1 MKKSLKAVWVILP
14 AVLILAAVVA
24 IAIDIFAERALKT
37 GIEVAATKALNVRVS
52 VGKVDLSI
60 MAGKLGISNLL
71 INNPPGYQYDKL
83 LELKDAQI
91 EVDVKSLL
99 GERVNIR
106 EIKLDGVNIFLEQR
120 GVSGNNL
127 QDVIKTVSDRATAG
141 RFAPTSGRKAGGKSE
156 KGGRKLHIDNLE
168 ISEVTVKAKLLPIPG
183 RADTITLKLD
193 PIVMTDLGSDNKL
206 DTAELSGKILLAITA
221 GVADKGTGVL
231 PKEMT
236 SAMKLTLGTT
246 IELGKTA
253 TKEGK
258 KLLEEG
264 GNSGK
269 ELIEGLKGL
278 LKKPKEE
285 K

>member
-1 MKKSLKAVWVILP
+1 MKKSLKAMWVILL
-14 AVLILAAVVA
+14 AVLILAAVAA

-37 GIEVAATKALNVRVS
+37 GIEVAATKALDVGVN
-52 VGKVDLSI
+52 VGKVDLEI
-60 MAGKLGISNLL
+60 FAGKLGISNLL

-91 EVDVKSLL
+91 KVDVKSLL

-127 QDVIKTVSDRATAG
+127 QDVIKTVSD
-141 RFAPTSGRKAGGKSE
+141 GRKAKGESK

-168 ISEVTVKAKLLPIPG
+168 ISNVTVKAKLLPVPG
-183 RADTITLKLD
+183 KADTITLKLD
-193 PIVMTDLGSDNKL
+193 PIVMTDLGGDNKL
-206 DTAELSGKILLAITA
+206 DTAELSSKILIAIVT

-231 PKEMT
+231 PQEMT
-236 SAMKLTLGTT
+236 SAMKSTLDTT
-246 IELGKTA
+246 IELGKAA

-264 GNSGK
+264 KGRG
-269 ELIEGLKGL
+269 EEVIDGLKGL

>member
-1 MKKSLKAVWVILP
+1 MKKSLKTVSIVLL

-99 GERVNIR
+99 GERVNVR
-106 EIKLDGVNIFLEQR
+106 KIKLDGVTVVLEQR
-120 GVSGNNL
+120 GVTSNNL
-127 QDVIKTVSDRATAG
+127 QDVIKTVSD
-141 RFAPTSGRKAGGKSE
+141 GRKAEGKSE

-168 ISEVTVKAKLLPIPG
+168 ISNVTVKAKLLPVPG
-183 RADTITLKLD
+183 KADTITLKLD

-206 DTAELSGKILLAITA
+206 DTAELSRKILIAIVT

-236 SAMKLTLGTT
+236 SAMKSTLDTT

-264 GNSGK
+264 RNSGR

>member
-1 MKKSLKAVWVILP
+1 MKKSLKAVWVILL
-14 AVLILAAVVA
+14 AFLILAAVVA
-24 IAIDIFAERALKT
+24 IAIDIFVDRAFKT

-52 VGKVDLSI
+52 VGKIDLSI

-127 QDVIKTVSDRATAG
+127 QDVIKTVSD
-141 RFAPTSGRKAGGKSE
+141 GRKAEGKSE
-156 KGGRKLHIDNLE
+156 KGGRKLHVDNLE
-168 ISEVTVKAKLLPIPG
+168 ISNVTVKAKLLPVPG
-183 RADTITLKLD
+183 KADTITLKLD

-206 DTAELSGKILLAITA
+206 DTAELSRKILIAIVT

-236 SAMKLTLGTT
+236 IAMKLTLDTT

-264 GNSGK
+264 EDSGK
-269 ELIEGLKGL
+269 ELIEGFKGL

>member
-1 MKKSLKAVWVILP
+1 MKKSLKIVSIILLTVLLLVAV
-14 AVLILAAVVA
+14 AAGV
-24 IAIDIFAERALKT
+24 IDIFADRALKA
-37 GIEVAATKALNVRVS
+37 GIEVAATKTLNVGVS
-52 VGKVDLSI
+52 VEEVDLSI
-60 MAGKLGISNLL
+60 TRGKVGISNLI

-83 LELKDAQI
+83 LELKDTQI

-99 GERVNIR
+99 SNVINIR
-106 EIKLDGVNIFLEQR
+106 EIKLDGVNVVLEQR
-120 GVSGNNL
+120 GVTSNNL
-127 QDVIKTVSDRATAG
+127 QDIMKTISDGQKVKDGSQR
-141 RFAPTSGRKAGGKSE
+141 GGK
-156 KGGRKLHIDNLE
+156 KLHIDNLE
-168 ISEVTVKAKLLPIPG
+168 ISNVTVNAKLLPVPG

-206 DTAELSGKILLAITA
+206 DTAELSRKILIAIVT

-236 SAMKLTLGTT
+236 SAMKSTLDTT
-246 IELGKTA
+246 IELGKAA

-264 GNSGK
+264 RNSGR

>member
-1 MKKSLKAVWVILP
+1 MKKSLKAVWVILL

-24 IAIDIFAERALKT
+24 IAIDVFAERALKA
-37 GIEVAATKALNVRVS
+37 GIEVAATKALNVGVS

-71 INNPPGYQYDKL
+71 INNPPGYQYNKL
-83 LELKDAQI
+83 LELKNAQI

-99 GERVNIR
+99 SERVNIR
-106 EIKLDGVNIFLEQR
+106 RIRLDGVNVVLEQR
-120 GVSGNNL
+120 ITNNNL
-127 QDVIKTVSDRATAG
+127 LDVVKTISNEQEVKGKPEKR
-141 RFAPTSGRKAGGKSE
+141 GGK
-156 KGGRKLHIDNLE
+156 KLHIDNLE
-168 ISEVTVKAKLLPIPG
+168 ISNVIVKAKLLPIPG
-183 RADTITLKLD
+183 KADTITLELD

-206 DTAELSGKILLAITA
+206 DTAELSSKILLAIAA
-221 GVADKGTGVL
+221 GVAEKGTGVL
-231 PKEMT
+231 PDEMT
-236 SAMKLTLGTT
+236 STMKSTLGKT

-258 KLLEEG
+258 KLLEG
-264 GNSGK
+264 GKDSGK
-269 ELIEGLKGL
+269 ELIEGFKGL

>member
-1 MKKSLKAVWVILP
+1 MRKSLKAVGIILL

-24 IAIDIFAERALKT
+24 IAIDIFVDRVLKT

-99 GERVNIR
+99 GERVNVR
-106 EIKLDGVNIFLEQR
+106 KIKLDGVTVVLEQR
-120 GVSGNNL
+120 GVTGNNL
-127 QDVIKTVSDRATAG
+127 QDIIETISD
-141 RFAPTSGRKAGGKSE
+141 GRKAKGKSE
-156 KGGRKLHIDNLE
+156 RGGKKLHIDNLE
-168 ISEVTVKAKLLPIPG
+168 ISNVTVKAKLLPIPG

-206 DTAELSGKILLAITA
+206 DTAELSSKILLAIAA

-236 SAMKLTLGTT
+236 IAMKSTLDTT

-264 GNSGK
+264 RDSGR

>member
-1 MKKSLKAVWVILP
+1 MKKSLKAVGIILLV
-14 AVLILAAVVA
+14 VLILAAVFAV
-24 IAIDIFAERALKT
+24 AIDIFAGRALKA
-37 GIEVAATKALNVRVS
+37 GIEVAATKALNVGVS

-60 MAGKLGISNLL
+60 MAGKLSVSNLL
-71 INNPPGYQYDKL
+71 INNPPGYQHDKL

-99 GERVNIR
+99 GEMVNIR
-106 EIKLDGVNIFLEQR
+106 KIRLDGVNVVLEQR
-120 GVSGNNL
+120 GISGNNL
-127 QDVIKTVSDRATAG
+127 QDVIKTISD
-141 RFAPTSGRKAGGKSE
+141 GRKAKGKSE

-168 ISEVTVKAKLLPIPG
+168 ISNVTVKAKLLPVPG
-183 RADTITLKLD
+183 KADTITLKLD

-206 DTAELSGKILLAITA
+206 DTAELSSKILIAIVT

-236 SAMKLTLGTT
+236 SAMKSTLDTT

-264 GNSGK
+264 RDSGK

>member
-1 MKKSLKAVWVILP
+1 MKKSLKTVWVILP

-60 MAGKLGISNLL
+60 MAGKLGIGNLL
-71 INNPPGYQYDKL
+71 IDNPSGYQYDKL

-106 EIKLDGVNIFLEQR
+106 KIKLDGVNIFLEQR

-127 QDVIKTVSDRATAG
+127 QDVIKTVSD
-141 RFAPTSGRKAGGKSE
+141 GRKAEGKSE
-156 KGGRKLHIDNLE
+156 KGGRKLHVDNLE
-168 ISEVTVKAKLLPIPG
+168 ISNVTVKAKLLPVPG
-183 RADTITLKLD
+183 KADTITLKLD

-206 DTAELSGKILLAITA
+206 DTAELSRKILIAIVT

-236 SAMKLTLGTT
+236 SAMKSTLDTT
-246 IELGKTA
+246 IELGKAA

-264 GNSGK
+264 KGRG
-269 ELIEGLKGL
+269 EGVIEGLKGL

>member
-1 MKKSLKAVWVILP
+1 MKKSLKTVSIVLL
-14 AVLILAAVVA
+14 AVLILAAVAA

-37 GIEVAATKALNVRVS
+37 GIEVAATKALNVGVS

-91 EVDVKSLL
+91 KVDVKSLL

-127 QDVIKTVSDRATAG
+127 QDVTKTVSD
-141 RFAPTSGRKAGGKSE
+141 GRKAKGESK

-168 ISEVTVKAKLLPIPG
+168 ISNVTVKAKLLPVPG
-183 RADTITLKLD
+183 KADTITLKLD

-206 DTAELSGKILLAITA
+206 DTAELSSKILLAIVT

-236 SAMKLTLGTT
+236 IAMKSTLDTT
-246 IELGKTA
+246 MELGKTA

-264 GNSGK
+264 RNSGR
-269 ELIEGLKGL
+269 ELIDGLKGL

>member
-1 MKKSLKAVWVILP
+1 MKKSLKAVWVILL

-24 IAIDIFAERALKT
+24 IAIDIFVERALKT
-37 GIEVAATKALNVRVS
+37 GIEVAATKVLNVRVS

-127 QDVIKTVSDRATAG
+127 QDVIKTVSD
-141 RFAPTSGRKAGGKSE
+141 GRKAEGKSE
-156 KGGRKLHIDNLE
+156 KGGRKLHVDNLE
-168 ISEVTVKAKLLPIPG
+168 ISNVTVKAKLLPVPG
-183 RADTITLKLD
+183 KADTITLKLD
-193 PIVMTDLGSDNKL
+193 PIMMTDLGSDNKL
-206 DTAELSGKILLAITA
+206 DTAELSRKILIAIVT

-236 SAMKLTLGTT
+236 SAMKSTLDTT
-246 IELGKTA
+246 IKLGKTA

-264 GNSGK
+264 RSSGR

>member
-1 MKKSLKAVWVILP
+1 MKKSLKAVWVILL

-24 IAIDIFAERALKT
+24 IAIDIFVERALKT
-37 GIEVAATKALNVRVS
+37 GIEVAATKALNVGVS

-99 GERVNIR
+99 GERVNVR
-106 EIKLDGVNIFLEQR
+106 KIKLDGVTVVLEQR
-120 GVSGNNL
+120 ITNNNL
-127 QDVIKTVSDRATAG
+127 LDVIKTISD
-141 RFAPTSGRKAGGKSE
+141 GRKAKGESK

-168 ISEVTVKAKLLPIPG
+168 ISNVTVKAKLLPIPG
-183 RADTITLKLD
+183 KADTITLKLD

-206 DTAELSGKILLAITA
+206 DMAELSGKILLVIAA
-221 GVADKGTGVL
+221 GVAEKGTGVL
-231 PKEMT
+231 PDEMT
-236 SAMKLTLGTT
+236 STMKSTLGKT
-246 IELGKTA
+246 IEMGKTA

-258 KLLEEG
+258 KLLEG
-264 GNSGK
+264 GKDSGK
-269 ELIEGLKGL
+269 ELIEGFKGL
-278 LKKPKEE
+278 LKKPKKEE
-285 K
+285 

>member
-1 MKKSLKAVWVILP
+1 MKKSLKAVWVILL

-60 MAGKLGISNLL
+60 MAGKLGIGNLL
-71 INNPPGYQYDKL
+71 IDNPPGYQYDKL

-99 GERVNIR
+99 GERVNVR
-106 EIKLDGVNIFLEQR
+106 KIKLDGVTVVLEQR
-120 GVSGNNL
+120 GVTGNNL
-127 QDVIKTVSDRATAG
+127 QDIIETISD
-141 RFAPTSGRKAGGKSE
+141 GRKAKGESK

-168 ISEVTVKAKLLPIPG
+168 ISNVIVKAKLLPIPG
-183 RADTITLKLD
+183 KADTITLKLD

-206 DTAELSGKILLAITA
+206 DTAELSGKILLAIAA

-264 GNSGK
+264 RDSGK

>member
-1 MKKSLKAVWVILP
+1 MRKLHKTVGIILL
-14 AVLILAAVVA
+14 AALLLAAVVA
-24 IAIDIFAERALKT
+24 VAIDIFAGHALKA
-37 GIEVAATKALNVRVS
+37 GIEVAATKTLNVGVS
-52 VGKVDLSI
+52 VGKIDLEI
-60 MAGKLGISNLL
+60 FAGKVDVSNLL

-91 EVDVKSLL
+91 EVNVKSLL

-106 EIKLDGVNIFLEQR
+106 KIRLDGVNVVIEQR
-120 GVSGNNL
+120 GISGNNL
-127 QDVIKTVSDRATAG
+127 QDVIKTISDRQ
-141 RFAPTSGRKAGGKSE
+141 KAGGKSE
-156 KGGRKLHIDNLE
+156 RGRKKLHIDNLE
-168 ISEVTVKAKLLPIPG
+168 ISNVTVQAKLLPTPG

-206 DTAELSGKILLAITA
+206 DTAELSGKILLALA
-221 GVADKGTGVL
+221 SGVANKGTGVL

-236 SAMKLTLGTT
+236 SAMKSTLDTT

-253 TKEGK
+253 AEEGK

-264 GNSGK
+264 KDSSR
-269 ELIEGLKGL
+269 EAIETLKGL
-278 LKKPKEE
+278 LKKPEEE

>member
-1 MKKSLKAVWVILP
+1 MKKSLKTVSIVLL
-14 AVLILAAVVA
+14 AVLILAAVVVV
-24 IAIDIFAERALKT
+24 AIDIFAERALKT

-52 VGKVDLSI
+52 VGKVDLEI
-60 MAGKLGISNLL
+60 FAGKLGIGNLL
-71 INNPPGYQYDKL
+71 ISNPPGYQYDKM

-91 EVDVKSLL
+91 KVDVKSLL

-127 QDVIKTVSDRATAG
+127 QDVTKTVSD
-141 RFAPTSGRKAGGKSE
+141 GRKAEGKSE

-168 ISEVTVKAKLLPIPG
+168 ISNVTVKAKLLPVPG
-183 RADTITLKLD
+183 KADTITLKLD

-206 DTAELSGKILLAITA
+206 DTAELSSKILIAIVT

-236 SAMKLTLGTT
+236 IAMKSTLDTT

-264 GNSGK
+264 KGRG
-269 ELIEGLKGL
+269 EGVIDGLKGL

>member
-1 MKKSLKAVWVILP
+1 MKKSLKTVSIVLL

-24 IAIDIFAERALKT
+24 IAIDVFAERALKT

-60 MAGKLGISNLL
+60 MAGKLGIGNLL

-99 GERVNIR
+99 GERVNVR
-106 EIKLDGVNIFLEQR
+106 KIKLDGVTVVLEQR
-120 GVSGNNL
+120 GVTGNNL
-127 QDVIKTVSDRATAG
+127 QDIIETISD
-141 RFAPTSGRKAGGKSE
+141 GRKAKGKSE

-168 ISEVTVKAKLLPIPG
+168 ISNVTVKAKLLPVPG
-183 RADTITLKLD
+183 KADTITLKLD

-206 DTAELSGKILLAITA
+206 DTAELSGKILLAIAA

-236 SAMKLTLGTT
+236 SAMKSTLDTT

-258 KLLEEG
+258 
-264 GNSGK
+264 NF
-269 ELIEGLKGL
+269 
-278 LKKPKEE
+278 
-285 K
+285 

>member
-1 MKKSLKAVWVILP
+1 MKKSLKTVSIVLL

-52 VGKVDLSI
+52 VGKVDLEI
-60 MAGKLGISNLL
+60 FAGKLGIGNLL

-91 EVDVKSLL
+91 KVDVKSLL
-99 GERVNIR
+99 GQRVNIR

-127 QDVIKTVSDRATAG
+127 QDVTKTVSD
-141 RFAPTSGRKAGGKSE
+141 GRKAEGKSE
-156 KGGRKLHIDNLE
+156 KGGRKLHVDNLE
-168 ISEVTVKAKLLPIPG
+168 ISNVTVKAKLLPVPG
-183 RADTITLKLD
+183 KADTITLKLD

-206 DTAELSGKILLAITA
+206 DMAELSSKILIAIVT

-236 SAMKLTLGTT
+236 IAMKSTLDTT

-264 GNSGK
+264 KGSGS
-269 ELIEGLKGL
+269 ELIKDLKGL

>member
-1 MKKSLKAVWVILP
+1 VWVILL

-71 INNPPGYQYDKL
+71 ISNPPGYQYDKL

-106 EIKLDGVNIFLEQR
+106 KIRLDGVNVVLEQR
-120 GVSGNNL
+120 ITNNNL
-127 QDVIKTVSDRATAG
+127 LDVIKTISD
-141 RFAPTSGRKAGGKSE
+141 GRKAKGESK

-168 ISEVTVKAKLLPIPG
+168 ISNVTVKAKLLPIPG

-206 DTAELSGKILLAITA
+206 DTAELSGKILLAIAA

-236 SAMKLTLGTT
+236 SAMKSTLDTT

-264 GNSGK
+264 KDRG
-269 ELIEGLKGL
+269 EEVIDGLEGL

>member
-1 MKKSLKAVWVILP
+1 MKKSLKTVGVVLL

-24 IAIDIFAERALKT
+24 IAVDIFAERALKT
-37 GIEVAATKALNVRVS
+37 GIEVAATKALNVGVS
-52 VGKVDLSI
+52 VGKVNLEI
-60 MAGKLGISNLL
+60 FAGKLGIGNLL

-99 GERVNIR
+99 GDRVDIR
-106 EIKLDGVNIFLEQR
+106 KIRLDGVNVVLEQR
-120 GVSGNNL
+120 GISGNNL
-127 QDVIKTVSDRATAG
+127 QDVVKTVSD
-141 RFAPTSGRKAGGKSE
+141 GRKAEGKSE
-156 KGGRKLHIDNLE
+156 KGGKKLHIDNLE
-168 ISEVTVKAKLLPIPG
+168 ISNVTVKAKLLPVPG
-183 RADTITLKLD
+183 KADTITLKLD
-193 PIVMTDLGSDNKL
+193 PIVMTDLGGDNKL
-206 DTAELSGKILLAITA
+206 GTAELSGKILLAIAA

-236 SAMKLTLGTT
+236 STMKSTLDTT

-264 GNSGK
+264 KDSGK

-278 LKKPKEE
+278 LKKPGKEE
-285 K
+285 E

>member
-1 MKKSLKAVWVILP
+1 MLARIEIWESCKMKKSLKAVGIILL

-24 IAIDIFAERALKT
+24 IAIDIFADRALKA
-37 GIEVAATKALNVRVS
+37 GIEVTATKTLNVRVS

-60 MAGKLGISNLL
+60 MAGKLGIGNLL
-71 INNPPGYQYDKL
+71 IDNPPGYQYDKL

-99 GERVNIR
+99 GKRVNIR

-120 GVSGNNL
+120 GISGNNL
-127 QDVIKTVSDRATAG
+127 QDVIKTVSDR
-141 RFAPTSGRKAGGKSE
+141 RKAEGKSE

-168 ISEVTVKAKLLPIPG
+168 ISNITVKAKLLPIPG

-193 PIVMTDLGSDNKL
+193 PIVMTDLGGDNKL
-206 DTAELSGKILLAITA
+206 DTAELSSKILIAIVT

-246 IELGKTA
+246 LELG
-253 TKEGK
+253 KEGK

-264 GNSGK
+264 RDSGK